1 MLINKTYFNGDISIP
16 NMQEVDY
23 DNGNIDDFIDN
34 ESRLL
39 LESIF
44 GFDLFSEL
52 VTYLDADGNLEP
64 SAPDKWQNLVYG
76 VHYEV
81 GNTKRKFSGLLLN
94 PESTIP
100 KSLIA
105 DYVFY
110 RWLKQ
115 NTSQSTGVG
124 EVALEAKNAINVNPT
139 QKLVTV
145 WNRFYR
151 QIGTEYFGIDH
162 HNHPHFCGIVNG
174 TYFIDWYGYRNYYVS
189 LFDYLKDHKED
200 FPTVMFA
207 LPDDEFHGF
216 KNQLGL

>member
-1 MLINKTYFNGDISIP
+1 MLINKAYFNGDISIP

-23 DNGNIDDFIDN
+23 DNGSIDDFIDN

-39 LESIF
+39 LESIL

-52 VTYLDADGNLEP
+52 VAYLDLDGSLEP
-64 SAPDKWQNLVYG
+64 SAPDKWQKLVYG
-76 VHYEV
+76 IAYEV

-94 PESTIP
+94 PGSTMP

-151 QIGTEYFGIDH
+151 QVGTEHYNRDYP
-162 HNHPHFCGIVNG
+162 NFCGRVNG
-174 TYFIDWYGYRNYYVS
+174 TYFVDWYGYRNYYVS
-189 LFDYLKDHKED
+189 LFDFLRDHKDD
-200 FPTVMFA
+200 FPNAMFS